1 MEKLFQCEEK
11 PVIKQYVRCVT
22 QMAKTDYPHK
32 WQTLLVDITN
42 ALNSFPNEKG
52 VLTGLYALHGLVK
65 KYEYEMDED
74 RSPLFEIHN

>member
-1 MEKLFQCEEK
+1 
-11 PVIKQYVRCVT
+11 
-22 QMAKTDYPHK
+22 
-32 WQTLLVDITN
+32 VDITN